1 MNRQELK
8 ERLGVGVVKIA
19 FEKAD
24 GTLREMNATLDPQ
37 VLPEPVASDEEIN
50 RNRAPNEEVQVV
62 WDVDANGW
70 RSFRWDRLKE
80 IA

>member
-1 MNRQELK
+1 MKEELK
-8 ERLGVGVVKIA
+8 KRLVESVVEIQ

-24 GTLREMNATLDPQ
+24 GTLRTMKATLDPAI
-37 VLPEPVASDEEIN
+37 LPQPVASDEEVN

-62 WDVDANGW
+62 WDVDAQGW

-80 IA
+80 FA

>member
-1 MNRQELK
+1 MNKQDLK
-8 ERLGVGVVKIA
+8 ERLSVGVVKIC

-62 WDVDANGW
+62 WDIDAQGW

-80 IA
+80 FA

>member
-8 ERLGVGVVKIA
+8 ERLGVGVVKIV

-50 RNRAPNEEVQVV
+50 RNRSRNEEVQVV
-62 WDVDANGW
+62 WDVEAGAW

-80 IA
+80 IG

>member
-1 MNRQELK
+1 MNKQELK
-8 ERLGVGVVKIA
+8 ERLGVGVVKIS

-24 GTLREMNATLDPQ
+24 GTIREMNATLDPQ

>member
-37 VLPEPVASDEEIN
+37 VLPEPVASDDEIN
-50 RNRAPNEEVQVV
+50 RNRAPTEEVQVV
-62 WDVDANGW
+62 WDIDANGW

>member
-1 MNRQELK
+1 MNKQELK
-8 ERLGVGVVKIA
+8 ERLGVGVVKIT

-37 VLPEPVASDEEIN
+37 VLPTPVASDEEIN

-62 WDVDANGW
+62 WDIDAQGW

-80 IA
+80 TV

>member
-1 MNRQELK
+1 MNKQELK

-37 VLPEPVASDEEIN
+37 VLPTPVASDEEIN

-62 WDVDANGW
+62 WDIDAQGW

-80 IA
+80 IV

>member
-1 MNRQELK
+1 MKEELK
-8 ERLGVGVVKIA
+8 KRLVEGVVEIQ

-24 GTLREMNATLDPQ
+24 GTLRTMKSTLDPAI
-37 VLPEPVASDEEIN
+37 LPQPVANDEETN

-62 WDVDANGW
+62 WDVDAQGW

-80 IA
+80 FA